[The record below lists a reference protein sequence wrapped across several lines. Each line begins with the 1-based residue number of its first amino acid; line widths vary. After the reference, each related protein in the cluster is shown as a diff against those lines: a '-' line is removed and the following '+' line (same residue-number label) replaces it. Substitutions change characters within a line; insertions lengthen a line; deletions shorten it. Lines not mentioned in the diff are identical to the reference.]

1 MVVCGNVHFAALPD
15 AEICSRQVVMA
26 RRRNAKTCSARG
38 SDWQSPC
45 LPLDMLLPHDILLP
59 VSHRRLVLT
68 LWVVM
73 LVIPATARVQEF
85 DEAPP
90 RVKAAGLLTSAVAQ
104 GAHYRV
110 GEDVRTEGYFHEFTI
125 SSDFG
130 PFEAIGRSRLAVRI
144 QEIGALAALQDV
156 SKTEVFL
163 TAAGQSV
170 VQIGQNAAAVVTDP
184 VETAKGVGAGVK
196 RFGTNLG
203 RRTQRA
209 VESARDGND
218 PDDPTATTGKAGAS
232 AARGVLAVSAAMR
245 RWAQKVGVDPYTTNP
260 VLQKALADIARVD
273 AAGSIA
279 TKVVV
284 PIPGIVG
291 MTSTIGNLV
300 WGKDPEALRKF
311 NEQGLRDLAVPDA
324 VAKKLNANRW
334 ITLTYQTRL
343 VAALRAVP
351 VRGVADYVR
360 TAAESVSE
368 REILFFVESAEML
381 QRWHAREPVVSVLTD
396 SRALV
401 AKGAGARARVLLPLD
416 WISWT
421 APTESALR
429 EISTRARKELG
440 ASRFEVALTG
450 SASDLARRRL
460 TDLGWTVVPAATD
473 Q

>member
-1 MVVCGNVHFAALPD
+1 MLF
-15 AEICSRQVVMA
+15 
-26 RRRNAKTCSARG
+26 
-38 SDWQSPC
+38 SDGF
-45 LPLDMLLPHDILLP
+45 LLPHG
-59 VSHRRLVLT
+59 HRRLVLT
-68 LWVVM
+68 WLVLI
-73 LVIPATARVQEF
+73 LVIPATARMQEF

-90 RVKAAGLLTSAVAQ
+90 RVTATGLLTPAVAQ

-110 GEDVRTEGYFHEFTI
+110 SEDVRTDGYFHEFSI

-130 PFEAIGRSRLAVRI
+130 PFEAIGRSGLAVRI
-144 QEIGALAALQDV
+144 QEIGALAALADV

-170 VQIGQNAAAVVTDP
+170 AKIGQNAAAVVTDP

-196 RFGTNLG
+196 RFGINLG

-209 VESARDGND
+209 VESARDSDSSG
-218 PDDPTATTGKAGAS
+218 DPTATTGNAGAS
-232 AARGVLAVSAAMR
+232 AARSVLGVSAAMR
-245 RWAQKVGVDPYTTNP
+245 RWAQMVGADPYTTNT
-260 VLQKALADIARVD
+260 VLQKALADIAKVD

-284 PIPGIVG
+284 PIPGIVT

-324 VAKKLNANRW
+324 IAKKLIANRW
-334 ITLTYQTRL
+334 VTLTYQTRL

-360 TAAESVSE
+360 TAAESASE

-381 QRWHAREPVVSVLTD
+381 QQLHAREPVVSVLTD

-401 AKGAGARARVLLPLD
+401 AKGAGAPARALLPLD
-416 WISWT
+416 WVSWT
-421 APTESALR
+421 ASTESALR
-429 EISTRARKELG
+429 EISNRARKELG
-440 ASRFEVALTG
+440 ASRFEVTLTG
-450 SASDLARRRL
+450 RASDLAQRKF
-460 TDLGWTVVPAATD
+460 TDQGWTLVPAAAD